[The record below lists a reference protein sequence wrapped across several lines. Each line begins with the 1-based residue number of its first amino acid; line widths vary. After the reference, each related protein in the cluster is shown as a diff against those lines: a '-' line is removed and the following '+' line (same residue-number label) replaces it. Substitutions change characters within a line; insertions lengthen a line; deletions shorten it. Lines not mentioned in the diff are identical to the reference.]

1 MSIEQFVARSE
12 GQWRSMRSGHALAFR
27 QFEDV
32 ISTIKIERLAINNQE
47 VANYLALQSIL
58 PGTISSPFQMT
69 WQAESDWEPDDAS
82 PVSQGTCILIPIAET
97 ERTGHLLRSTG
108 YAESEPAVSSYNFLD
123 DGTFILKTVYSQSM
137 AEERIWF
144 LSEHV
149 RCRSSVLRTS
159 EGSGILQTSFSSE
172 IRKIEA

>member
-1 MSIEQFVARSE
+1 MDC
-12 GQWRSMRSGHALAFR
+12 LA
-27 QFEDV
+27 
-32 ISTIKIERLAINNQE
+32 S
-47 VANYLALQSIL
+47 QSVL
-58 PGTISSPFQMT
+58 SGTISSPFQVT
-69 WQAESDWEPDDAS
+69 WQADSDWEPDDATA
-82 PVSQGTCILIPIAET
+82 VSQGTCILIPIPGT
-97 ERTGHLLRSTG
+97 ERTGQLIRSTG

-123 DGTFILKTVYSQSM
+123 DGTFVLKTVYSQSI

-172 IRKIEA
+172 VRRIEA